1 MGWLRCIRRRG
12 ILGVAGVAVV
22 LWSLAT
28 IARSQT
34 PTQNYVRGT
43 EALEA
48 TLAAAQAAVAEAKRL
63 APSTPEGQYALEGA
77 ERSMALARREFE
89 RHDWESARALAQ
101 RAMEHARAAGA
112 PGQR

>member
-1 MGWLRCIRRRG
+1 MERMRTARWGGML
-12 ILGVAGVAVV
+12 VAAGVALV
-22 LWSLAT
+22 LSALTPLAW
-28 IARSQT
+28 SQT
-34 PTQNYVRGT
+34 ATQNYVRGT

-63 APSTPEGQYALEGA
+63 APSTAEGQYNLEGA

-112 PGQR
+112 TGQR